1 MKTLKEY
8 PISFFEKKFKTE
20 KDAKVKMRIQIL
32 MHLREGYVQRE
43 VSKFLRISV
52 GIVPYWKSRFEN
64 RGIEGLFDKKGRG
77 VKQKISDEQM
87 SMLRSALE
95 EPFPTDDGYSRGWN
109 RKDVS
114 IFILERFGLN
124 FTRQHVCKI
133 LHLIGCSLQ
142 VPRPRN
148 KSRNQEDVKKFKKHA
163 KKNEKIWAPD
173 R

>member
-1 MKTLKEY
+1 MKSMKKYALN
-8 PISFFEKKFKTE
+8 FFEKKFRTE
-20 KDAKVKMRIQIL
+20 KNSKVKMRIQIL

-43 VSKFLRISV
+43 VSKMLRISV
-52 GIVPYWKSRFEN
+52 GIVPYWKARFEEF
-64 RGIEGLFDKKGRG
+64 GIEGLSDKKGRG
-77 VKQKISDEQM
+77 VKQKISDEQI

-114 IFILERFGLN
+114 IFILEQFGLN

-133 LHLIGCSLQ
+133 LHWIGCSMQ

-148 KSRNQEDVKKFKKHA
+148 KSRNQKDVNKFKRQL
-163 KKNEKIWAPD
+163 KKNEKIWAPK
-173 R
+173 